1 MIVLFTEA
9 AVRFN
14 MMIDDS
20 TMKIFGHVVNQNGV
34 LAQFMNKF
42 SGSCDQNIYINRVK
56 TS

>member
-34 LAQFMNKF
+34 LAQFINKF